1 MAYIGAQPRLGNF
14 QACDAI
20 TASATTTFN
29 LLVGGTAI
37 FPQSAQHCLV
47 SLNGVLQAPI
57 SSYTISGSTIVFAA
71 ALTTDDSIDFITVL
85 GDVLDL
91 GVPSDGVVGNTQLAD
106 AVKVGKQT
114 MWIPS
119 VAMYPSNTSGCAA
132 LAGTE
137 LASDINK
144 PFLQVLA
151 FDKDSD
157 EAAQFSV
164 AFPKSWN
171 EGTITF
177 QPFFTANT
185 TNTGDVKFMLKGVAI
200 SDNDALNTDFG
211 TAQGTAK
218 SHSGTAY
225 DLNVGA
231 ESSAITIAGSPA
243 AGDQVFFQI
252 FRDVSADNMSADA
265 LLTGIK
271 IHFTVDAANDA

>member
-1 MAYIGAQPRLGNF
+1 MLW
-14 QACDAI
+14 D
-20 TASATTTFN
+20 ASADD
-29 LLVGGTAI
+29 LILSGAAGLVVPEGKLT
-37 FPQSAQHCLV
+37 L
-47 SLNGVLQAPI
+47 
-57 SSYTISGSTIVFAA
+57 GSTAVTSTAA
-71 ALTTDDSIDFITVL
+71 ELNK
-85 GDVLDL
+85 LD
-91 GVPSDGVVGNTQLAD
+91 GAGTIKQA
-106 AVKVGKQT
+106 GKET
-114 MWIPS
+114 IWIPAL
-119 VAMYPSNTSGCAA
+119 AMYPSDTGGCAA

-137 LASDINK
+137 LASDINR
-144 PFLQVLA
+144 PFLQTLA

-157 EAAQFSV
+157 EAAQFSI

-185 TNTGDVKFMLKGVAI
+185 TNTGDVKFMLKGIAI
-200 SDNDALNTDFG
+200 SDDDALNTDFG

-231 ESSAITIAGSPA
+231 ESSAITIGGSPA
-243 AGDQVFFQI
+243 AGDQIFFAI

-271 IHFTVDAANDA
+271 IHFTTDAANDT